1 MLQFFYFLLREFGVF
16 TDDIDGESVG
26 QHLAGGCHTFFC
38 SSFRSPFR
46 PFREDVIAE
55 DDDIVE
61 VAVVSLQLVFAE
73 AVELE
78 AFASLRKAWSGG
90 IIRDFTGVEE
100 IYPLFQRHFR
110 PFVEV
115 VDPKDIIFGI
125 QLADCRR
132 LEGFLLERGEAEQF
146 VGMDASELRL
156 SVVDGVRARCL
167 KRNRRY

>member
-26 QHLAGGCHTFFC
+26 QHLSGCCRTFFRSSFC
-38 SSFRSPFR
+38 SSFCPSFRTSFR

-61 VAVVSLQLVFAE
+61 VAVVGFQLVFTE

-90 IIRDFTGVEE
+90 VIRDFAGV
-100 IYPLFQRHFR
+100 P
-110 PFVEV
+110 
-115 VDPKDIIFGI
+115 
-125 QLADCRR
+125 A
-132 LEGFLLERGEAEQF
+132 A
-146 VGMDASELRL
+146 L
-156 SVVDGVRARCL
+156 STIC
-167 KRNRRY
+167 